1 MECQYILQN
10 LVLCFRLHFAKDST
24 TINTAGATVRQLI
37 SLVFERVV
45 AEDKESS
52 SKQVDNAPTNI
63 EELKVLSSSA
73 PKGLR
78 PCAADAYL
86 MFQVILRYFSILTR
100 EWSQLSDSD
109 LIETHTT
116 YNEPQKIINRVE
128 IFCKWPLAA
137 RPEATKD
144 SAPCYSVPPLQ
155 SLPPERSLTIL
166 YAFQSCFTNERIFF
180 PP

>member
-1 MECQYILQN
+1 MQN

-45 AEDKESS
+45 AEDKESHL
-52 SKQVDNAPTNI
+52 KQVDSAPTNI

-86 MFQVILRYFSILTR
+86 MFQVQYFHLALRF
-100 EWSQLSDSD
+100 
-109 LIETHTT
+109 
-116 YNEPQKIINRVE
+116 
-128 IFCKWPLAA
+128 
-137 RPEATKD
+137 
-144 SAPCYSVPPLQ
+144 
-155 SLPPERSLTIL
+155 
-166 YAFQSCFTNERIFF
+166 
-180 PP
+180 